1 MKFKNLFIYLLIF
14 WGGFSFV
21 YGQDF
26 TTGLVKDVEGYEA
39 IPLTA
44 SLMRGDYSNLP
55 TRYSLKKFAPTPKN
69 QGAYGNCV
77 GWSAAYAARTI
88 LYSYEEN
95 LINTSSIDLN
105 AFSPFFLYEQVKPY
119 YDEDCKAGTTFFRV
133 LEELKDMG
141 VVKYRDYSQVCEG
154 LLTSSLEDKAEEY
167 RITDY
172 KRLFGSNSTAKT
184 LYVKKAISEN
194 KPVLIGIE
202 CCNPSFIN
210 SAGKDYWEPTTTET
224 VPKGNG
230 HALTLVAYDDEKYGG
245 AFQIMNSWG
254 TEWGSDGFIWIS
266 YEDFED
272 YCFEAFEMSV
282 MATQKTV
289 ELQAS
294 FRFKLSAGS
303 EMEAEYNGGGVYEMK
318 KPYYSGTLFQL
329 MISNEEPAYVY
340 AFGSDLTQSSYPV
353 FPFEKG
359 ISAYLGYRG
368 NNIAIP
374 DEDHYI
380 KLDDNTGSD
389 YFCLLV
395 SKEALDFDRI
405 LEEMESVS
413 GEFEVRLK
421 KVLGDDLASPQNV
434 DYDNA
439 KVSFTAEVAPEK
451 IVPLIVLIPH
461 VN

>member
-1 MKFKNLFIYLLIF
+1 MKFKTLFFHLLIF
-14 WGGFSFV
+14 WGGFSIAF
-21 YGQDF
+21 GQDV

-39 IPLTA
+39 IPLSA

-55 TRYSLKKFAPTPKN
+55 TRHSLKKFAPTPKN
-69 QGAYGNCV
+69 QGSYGNCV
-77 GWSAAYAARTI
+77 GWSTAYAARTI
-88 LYSYEEN
+88 LYAYEN
-95 LINTSSIDLN
+95 SLISTSTVDLN

-119 YDEDCKAGTTFFRV
+119 YDDDCLAGTTFFRV
-133 LEELKDMG
+133 LEELQELG
-141 VVKYRDYSQVCEG
+141 VVKYNDYNQACEG
-154 LLTSSLEDKAEEY
+154 ILTTTLKDKAQEF

-172 KRLFGSNSTAKT
+172 KRLFGSNSSAKT

-194 KPVLIGIE
+194 KPVLIGME

-210 SAGKDYWEPTTTET
+210 SAGKEYWTPTPSEAIPRT
-224 VPKGNG
+224 NG
-230 HALTLVAYDDEKYGG
+230 HAMTLIAYDDEKFGG

-254 TEWGSDGFIWIS
+254 TDWGQGGFIWVS

-282 MATQKTV
+282 EATKKTASLNAAFQ
-289 ELQAS
+289 LQ
-294 FRFKLSAGS
+294 LSSGA

-318 KPYYSGTLFQL
+318 KPYYSGTLFRL
-329 MISNEEPAYVY
+329 IISNEEPAYVY
-340 AFGSDLTQSSYPV
+340 VFGSDLTKKSYPI
-353 FPFEKG
+353 FPYEKG

-389 YFCLLV
+389 YFCLLA
-395 SKEALDFDRI
+395 SKEPLDFDKI
-405 LEEMESVS
+405 LEDMENVS
-413 GEFEVRLK
+413 GDFETRLE
-421 KVLGDDLASPQNV
+421 KVLGDDLASLTNV
-434 DYDNA
+434 DYNDIDMA
-439 KVSFTAEVAPEK
+439 FEAEVEPHK
-451 IVPLIVLIPH
+451 VVSLIVLIPH